1 MKNKLLEHLSRLLL
15 IDNDRCPVCKKI
27 LWKKEAY
34 LCDQC
39 LRELPKNDARTCR
52 RCGRPLSSDDADL
65 CSACRSDAKRPID
78 RGWVWLVYGRAA
90 EQIAAGFKF
99 NYQKTLAYW
108 AGAQMAKDLADCP
121 WMAEVDA
128 LIPVPLHPNRLSERG
143 YNQSEQLALGIV
155 SGLMREKGI
164 AITLDAESLRR
175 VVDTPHQLGQTAAF
189 RLKNVKNAFDVVDP
203 ERVYGKRIALV
214 DDVMTTGA
222 TLDACAAA
230 LKQAGAADVAVIT
243 FAAVPS

>member
-1 MKNKLLEHLSRLLL
+1 MKNKHLEHLSRLLL

-27 LWKKEAY
+27 LWKKETY

-52 RCGRPLSSDDADL
+52 RCGRPLTSDDADL
-65 CSACRSDAKRPID
+65 CRACRDDAKRPID
-78 RGWVWLVYGRAA
+78 RGWAWLVYGRAA

-108 AGAQMAKDLADCP
+108 AGTQMAEDLADCP
-121 WMAEVDA
+121 WIAEVDA
-128 LIPVPLHPNRLSERG
+128 LIPVPLHPSRLAERG
-143 YNQSEQLALGIV
+143 YNQSEQLAAGMASVLRKRGI
-155 SGLMREKGI
+155 E
-164 AITLDAESLRR
+164 ITLDAESLKR
-175 VVDTPHQLGQTAAF
+175 VVNTPHQLGQTASF
-189 RLKNVKNAFDVVDP
+189 RLKNVKNAFAVVEP
-203 ERVYGKRIALV
+203 ECVRGKRIALV

-230 LKQAGAADVAVIT
+230 LKKAGAADVAVIT
-243 FAAVPS
+243 FAAVAS

>member
-1 MKNKLLEHLSRLLL
+1 MNTKKLEPLKRLLL

-27 LWKKEAY
+27 LWKKEQY
-34 LCDQC
+34 LCGQC
-39 LRELPKNDARTCR
+39 QRALPKNDARTCR
-52 RCGRPLSSDDADL
+52 RCGRPLISDDADL
-65 CSACRSDAKRPID
+65 CQTCRSNGDRPVD
-78 RGWVWLVYGRAA
+78 RGWVWLVYGRTA

-99 NYQKTLAYW
+99 KHQKTLAFW
-108 AGAQMAKDLADCP
+108 AGTQMAAGLADCP
-121 WMAEVDA
+121 WIGGIDV
-128 LIPVPLHPNRLSERG
+128 LVPVPLHPNRLSERG
-143 YNQSEQLALGIV
+143 YNQSEQLAAGIA
-155 SGLMREKGI
+155 SGLNERGI
-164 AITLDAESLRR
+164 EITLDVERLKR
-175 VVDTPHQLGQTAAF
+175 VVDTPHQLGQPAAF

>member
-52 RCGRPLSSDDADL
+52 RCGRPLTSDDTDL

-128 LIPVPLHPNRLSERG
+128 LIPVPLHPNRLTERG
-143 YNQSEQLALGIV
+143 YNQSEQLAAGIA
-155 SGLMREKGI
+155 SGLNERGI
-164 AITLDAESLRR
+164 EITLDAECLKR
-175 VVDTPHQLGQTAAF
+175 VVDTPHQLGQPASF
-189 RLKNVKNAFDVVDP
+189 RLKNVKNAFGVADS
-203 ERVYGKRIALV
+203 ERVRGQRIALV

-230 LKQAGAADVAVIT
+230 LKKAGAADVAVIT